1 MRSYFGI
8 AAFNITGSISDSAFK
23 LPVRSKLST
32 DLKGN
37 VLGKLPNKLI
47 STLFL
52 IIYEFPVMGQLILV
66 RIDKRCRQERIFPR
80 TFLTTY
86 LLFIF

>member
-37 VLGKLPNKLI
+37 ALGNLPNKLR
-47 STLFL
+47 STEFL
-52 IIYEFPVMGQLILV
+52 IVDEFPVMGHLILL
-66 RIDKRCRQERIFPR
+66 RI
-80 TFLTTY
+80 
-86 LLFIF
+86 